1 VRHVRFANVPRQ
13 RRRGLVWSVAV
24 AVAVILLAVVSPLGA
39 SPGALP
45 RSGVDRADDRTG
57 PQIHALYVV
66 PADGADRGL
75 DTDGTVAASVGNWQA
90 WFRGQTQ
97 GGGLRLDTSGGELDV
112 TFRRLS
118 QTDAQLAARGVFI
131 RDAIEQELRAAGFD
145 RPGKIYAVYYD
156 GSSTAACGG
165 GAWPPTLPGN
175 VGAVYLR
182 ATFGAGFACYD
193 ATRSRTGLQIMD
205 FAVLHEVLH
214 TMGFVPTCAA
224 HHTRAGHVSD
234 SPTDLMY
241 AGDEPWRPSVLDV
254 GRDDYYHAHRLG
266 CLELAESPYL
276 EGNEPPPPPAPPSA
290 PPRARLT
297 ASVVGPG
304 AVRSTP
310 PGIACPR
317 RCSTSFARGARV
329 LLRAVPA
336 RGARLA
342 GWGGACRGRGA
353 CRVELSGNRSV
364 RARFRR

>member
-1 VRHVRFANVPRQ
+1 MK
-13 RRRGLVWSVAV
+13 
-24 AVAVILLAVVSPLGA
+24 
-39 SPGALP
+39 
-45 RSGVDRADDRTG
+45 
-57 PQIHALYVV
+57 
-66 PADGADRGL
+66 
-75 DTDGTVAASVGNWQA
+75 
-90 WFRGQTQ
+90 
-97 GGGLRLDTSGGELDV
+97 LDTSGGELDV
-112 TFRRLS
+112 TFRRLG

-165 GAWPPTLPGN
+165 GAWPPSLPGN
-175 VGAVYLR
+175 VGAVYMR
-182 ATFGAGFACYD
+182 ATFGAGFPCYD
-193 ATRSRTGLQIMD
+193 PTLSRAGLQIMD
-205 FAVLHEVLH
+205 FAVVHEVLH
-214 TMGFVPTCAA
+214 TMGFVPSCAA

-241 AGDEPWRPSVLDV
+241 AGDQPWRPSVLDV

-276 EGNEPPPPPAPPSA
+276 EGNEPRSPA
-290 PPRARLT
+290 PPRAPARARLT
-297 ASVVGPG
+297 VSVVGPG

-317 RCSTSFARGARV
+317 RCSASFARGARV

-336 RGARLA
+336 RGARFA
-342 GWGGACRGRGA
+342 GWSRPCTGRGA
-353 CRVELSGNRSV
+353 CRVLVLSADRSV